1 MEQSGPTDAQGRPIA
16 TEAVQIQV
24 LQQTQDLENELVRE
38 RNELMKNLA
47 ADFSSVHELFSDVAQ
62 MVDEQQGDI
71 DKIESNVG
79 SAGEKVS
86 EGRVELKRAEELQNA
101 ARFKLCII
109 CIIVTILLA
118 TLFIVL
124 LIMSAAFLLVLYSQ
138 LAPIINPILQRISD
152 RIDELIP
159 QR

>member
-1 MEQSGPTDAQGRPIA
+1 
-16 TEAVQIQV
+16 
-24 LQQTQDLENELVRE
+24 
-38 RNELMKNLA
+38 MKNLA

-71 DKIESNVG
+71 DKIETNVG